1 MSVAIAVAASG
12 MALGCT
18 LLPGESRTEASAT
31 TAPAHTAA
39 PATTTEPPLLTPYTV
54 VRGDTLIQI
63 ADRYGIHLNDLV
75 RVNNIADPTKIFVG
89 QILMIPPPPDPDAG
103 PALTIAPA
111 TDPVLPPLLPTTTAP
126 PITLGS
132 SGNGR
137 NLPLAAPLPSALV
150 RSAHGPLGPQGS
162 G

>member
-1 MSVAIAVAASG
+1 MVIAVAISG

-18 LLPGESRTEASAT
+18 LLPGETRTQASAT
-31 TAPAHTAA
+31 TVPEPTVAPA
-39 PATTTEPPLLTPYTV
+39 ATTQPPLLTPYTV

-111 TDPVLPPLLPTTTAP
+111 TDPILPPLLPTTTAP
-126 PITLGS
+126 PVTLPETG
-132 SGNGR
+132 
-137 NLPLAAPLPSALV
+137 
-150 RSAHGPLGPQGS
+150 
-162 G
+162 